1 MVLEARIVL
10 IMDSLELADM
20 QIPLALE
27 LLQLGEQIDLL
38 LLERRLAQ
46 PKYLVLFVPL
56 LKSHAGL

>member
-27 LLQLGEQIDLL
+27 FLQLGEQIDLL

-56 LKSHAGL
+56 L